1 MQKTIRAATLALGTF
16 ALAGFCG
23 GAQAQFV
30 LDNDSGGDGSV
41 LGAYPSFTLTGSN
54 NGVGDNTT
62 FYVESVAPSQ
72 SITFTWYYTSNDTDS
87 TAWDTAGFIL
97 DGVETQLSV
106 NGPAHLASNGTVVD
120 LLLTQRRYVRLL
132 RALDRFDRRRRHA
145 GHQSELAAAAPA
157 AAHSGARE
165 RRADDG
171 RPRGAVR
178 GRAPAPAPGRLTG

>member
-120 LLLTQRRYVRLL
+120 LLLTQGDTFGFYVHSTDSIGGAGMLAINPSSPPPPPPPPIPEPENA
-132 RALDRFDRRRRHA
+132 ALMMAGLAALFAAVRRRRRQ
-145 GHQSELAAAAPA
+145 G
-157 AAHSGARE
+157 
-165 RRADDG
+165 D
-171 RPRGAVR
+171 
-178 GRAPAPAPGRLTG
+178 